1 MSNES
6 TISSTVAIVTFE
18 EHDTAEKAYKSLRRL
33 EKEQL
38 VVVKDAV
45 IVVKNDKGKVK
56 VHETE
61 ETSTAGGA
69 AKGGVLGFVVGFMF
83 GGPIGG
89 LLVGGLA
96 GAFMAKKMDF
106 GISVDKIKAVGEGM
120 PNDSSALLVQVESGN
135 AAALRGLV
143 DTHNG
148 TVHDLDISADAEIAI
163 NASASAAHNATG
175 GMNALT

>member
-1 MSNES
+1 MSKES

-18 EHDTAEKAYKSLRRL
+18 ERDTAEKAYKSLKHL

-38 VVVKDAV
+38 AVVKDAV
-45 IVVKNDKGKVK
+45 IIVKNKKGKVK

-61 ETSTAGGA
+61 ETTTKGGA

-89 LLVGGLA
+89 LLVGGVA
-96 GAFMAKKMDF
+96 GALIAKKTYY
-106 GISVDKIKAVGEGM
+106 GISVEKVKLVGAEM

-163 NASASAAHNATG
+163 NASAAAAHNATS
-175 GMNALT
+175 GMSALT